1 MITIATIANAILRL
15 TTDGRILLSF
25 KPPGF
30 FTSTKYEKL
39 RIAEAD
45 AIVTSE
51 EEGLGDGATT
61 TTRAMKGNT
70 NENDEDEDS
79 EEESES
85 DAEETDDDDSAED
98 LVESKKKS
106 GKFQM
111 NTRVGGFF
119 GLLQDDEEGEQD
131 DKDDD
136 EDEGDGSGEE
146 DVDGPK

>member
-1 MITIATIANAILRL
+1 
-15 TTDGRILLSF
+15 LLSF

-45 AIVTSE
+45 AVVTSE
-51 EEGLGDGATT
+51 EDGQEGRATT
-61 TTRAMKGNT
+61 GARATRGT
-70 NENDEDEDS
+70 SHDDEDEEDS

-85 DAEETDDDDSAED
+85 DLVDTDDNDRDGSDSAE
-98 LVESKKKS
+98 EPAGAKNKN

-119 GLLQDDEEGEQD
+119 GLLQDDEQ
-131 DKDDD
+131 D
-136 EDEGDGSGEE
+136 EDEEVGSEDE
-146 DVDGPK
+146 DVDGPR